1 MYGVSEE
8 ACWKECADMEGQACK
23 SAVHAKGVNPTSC
36 HLLDSAAEHRLE
48 RIRMNVQATLMYPAT
63 RREMALPL
71 LSWQTPDGQ
80 SAMLSQVL
88 VFLSI

>member
-1 MYGVSEE
+1 
-8 ACWKECADMEGQACK
+8 MEGQACK